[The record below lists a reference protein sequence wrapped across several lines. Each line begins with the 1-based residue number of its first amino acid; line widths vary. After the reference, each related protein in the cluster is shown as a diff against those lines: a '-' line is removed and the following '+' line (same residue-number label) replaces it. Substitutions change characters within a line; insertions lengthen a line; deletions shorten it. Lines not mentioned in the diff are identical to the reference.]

1 MNIVMILWV
10 YLTFLKII
18 KLILIVNVFSAL
30 LKYFYKWVTKGNLNL
45 SSYKQNSAILCF
57 INKAKAMVLFSF
69 YLWESNQ
76 TCSIFVKIYYQN

>member
-1 MNIVMILWV
+1 MILWV

-18 KLILIVNVFSAL
+18 ELILIVNVFSAL

-69 YLWESNQ
+69 YHWESNQ

>member
-1 MNIVMILWV
+1 MILWV
-10 YLTFLKII
+10 YLTFFKII
-18 KLILIVNVFSAL
+18 ELILIVNVFSAL

-69 YLWESNQ
+69 YHWKSNQ
-76 TCSIFVKIYYQN
+76 TCSIFVKIYYQK